1 MAGNKTYLEIHMLG
15 VQKQSAKAVALGKQ
29 RSYGDIVE
37 YLDRNWNVART
48 VERLDLLKRLD
59 IELGSLTHKV
69 PAIIVGGTNGKSLT
83 IHFATKL
90 LSREGYSVAA
100 LYAPHIL
107 TYNERITHNDE
118 LVSNKVF
125 AELGNDVLT
134 MADTLGIELH
144 SSELLFFM
152 ALAQAKAQGADVIVL
167 ETALGDALDPVVLCN
182 ARIVTITRM
191 TAEDSQESDEQI
203 AKQVTEAL
211 AIVREG
217 THIVSGDQSKATLAR
232 MRSETEKRGG
242 IWEMPIRKLAALPYP
257 FEQLHGRPAELATRI
272 AQLFIEEHAPK
283 KAPVAESILAKPK
296 GPRGRPT
303 IDKRRERDLN
313 PPKTIEQFWREV
325 SVDLPGKFEVLD
337 KEKPTILLDTARNL
351 DALKNL
357 LLGVRLLHYQ
367 RPLKGLTIIMAA
379 ARGQCESEEFLKLMR
394 YFFKKTSGQ
403 LLLCPMSQPLAGNG
417 EESSWNAEDIAHALK
432 GMKVKAR
439 ACANFAE
446 AFDIA
451 RKSVDERNG
460 LVVIT
465 GSQSIVHEYWAQK
478 GIKKFA

>member
-1 MAGNKTYLEIHMLG
+1 MLTI
-15 VQKQSAKAVALGKQ
+15 QKQSAKAAALGKQ

-37 YLDRNWNVART
+37 LLDRNWSIVRT
-48 VERLDLLKRLD
+48 AERFELLKKLDL
-59 IELGSLTHKV
+59 ELGGLTNRT

-83 IHFATKL
+83 IAFAAKL
-90 LSREGYSVAA
+90 LAREGYTVAA

-107 TYNERITHNDE
+107 TYNERIAFGDE
-118 LVSNKVF
+118 IVSNKVF
-125 AELGNDVLT
+125 TELGNEILNT
-134 MADTLGIELH
+134 AETLGIELH

-152 ALAQAKAQGADVIVL
+152 GLVHARTHTADVIL
-167 ETALGDALDPVVLCN
+167 IETIYNDSLDPAALCA
-182 ARIVTITRM
+182 ARIATITRI
-191 TAEDSQESDEQI
+191 TGEEASETDQVSVERI
-203 AKQVTEAL
+203 AGFL
-211 AIVREG
+211 SIVHSG
-217 THIVSGDQSKATLAR
+217 THIVSGDQSKTTLAHLR
-232 MRSETEKRGG
+232 AETERRGG

-257 FEQLHGRPAELATRI
+257 FEQLHGRSAELATRI
-272 AQLFIEEHAPK
+272 AQLFIEQCTPHKTPL
-283 KAPVAESILAKPK
+283 AESILAKPK

-313 PPKTIEQFWREV
+313 PPKTIEQFWRETV
-325 SVDLPGKFEVLD
+325 IALPGKFQLLD

-351 DALKNL
+351 DAIKNL

-379 ARGQCESEEFLKLMR
+379 TRGECESEEFLKLLR

-403 LLLCPMSQPLAGNG
+403 ILLCPISEPLAGNN
-417 EESSWNAEDIAHALK
+417 EQLSWNAEEVANSLK
-432 GMKVKAR
+432 NMKVKAR
-439 ACANFAE
+439 ACTDFAE
-446 AFDIA
+446 AFDVA

-465 GSQSIVHEYWAQK
+465 GSQSIVHEYWSHK